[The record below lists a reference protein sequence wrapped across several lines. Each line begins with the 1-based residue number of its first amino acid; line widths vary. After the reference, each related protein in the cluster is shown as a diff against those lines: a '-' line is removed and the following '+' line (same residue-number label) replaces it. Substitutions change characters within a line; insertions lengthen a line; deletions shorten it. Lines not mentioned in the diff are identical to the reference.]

1 MRQAIPY
8 RGSSRGPVV
17 LAGMAGMAGVS
28 SPPRG
33 ALYMRRRCM
42 GGLGRLGDQTTTDI
56 NAASKAAQSIAAT
69 AQSSAPLSTQIEA
82 SAGAALMAAG
92 SIPSPAA
99 PFLLIAGAIAE
110 LMATFKV
117 GAGCGSS
124 CVTSTNFAN
133 QANAALQNN
142 IETYMALP
150 TPRPKS
156 AQAAALANFDGLW
169 AWLVQQCS
177 SPSLGDPGKRCIS
190 DRQSGSCAY
199 TQPASSVPPWGTPPA
214 GACWN
219 WFNGYRDPIANDA
232 DTYDDSILPAAASG
246 GSSATYSASPSSPAS
261 LSASVSGAA
270 ASLGLTNSQLL
281 FGAAALVAGLLIL
294 GSN

>member
-33 ALYMRRRCM
+33 ALYYMRRRCM

-99 PFLLIAGAIAE
+99 PFLSIAGAIAE

-156 AQAAALANFDGLW
+156 AQTAALANFDGLW

-219 WFNGYRDPIANDA
+219 WFSGYRDPIANDA
-232 DTYDDSILPAAASG
+232 NTYDDSILPAAASG
-246 GSSATYSASPSSPAS
+246 GSSATYSASAASSS
-261 LSASVSGAA
+261 SSVA
-270 ASLGLTNSQLL
+270 ASLGLTNTQLL
-281 FGAAALVAGLLIL
+281 VSAAVVAGLLIL
-294 GSN
+294 RSI